1 MTDSRIPDVYQHPD
15 GRIAI
20 DRRPGNYGVLVTDA
34 SGWVTPEV
42 HLSVPAGFVRLVP
55 ETEAGAFVGDD
66 PALAAYRAEAREAW
80 DAARR
85 VIPKAPYKAASIAE
99 VIDTLGQQ
107 IAEKHWK
114 MSNSGLAYSELW
126 RAIETHPGVCGVRM
140 VWEDDP
146 LSPTGRRPRAEIESC
161 APDTADESPA
171 ECAEDVQEIAAILDA
186 EVGISGESVVERVR
200 EALRTDKY
208 SNLNQRA
215 LAWDAVAGHPLIG
228 PLSMLPEGNS
238 YAQQVRAKLDEIAAT
253 QMPVRGLDPSN
264 PDDIRAVE
272 AFLGWYLTH
281 GKLDVDFDTPAFEA
295 IQETRRHL
303 DRDADRVAGNAL
315 RARKIAAMAQAIHRA
330 DTSSEIR
337 DDYDRLADASLAAL
351 EAMED
356 ERTTEATQPGP
367 HLQHR
372 RR

>member
-85 VIPKAPYKAASIAE
+85 VIPKAAYKAASIAE

-161 APDTADESPA
+161 AVVHRGDRRSGCARRSARTSTA
-171 ECAEDVQEIAAILDA
+171 I
-186 EVGISGESVVERVR
+186 
-200 EALRTDKY
+200 
-208 SNLNQRA
+208 
-215 LAWDAVAGHPLIG
+215 
-228 PLSMLPEGNS
+228 
-238 YAQQVRAKLDEIAAT
+238 
-253 QMPVRGLDPSN
+253 
-264 PDDIRAVE
+264 
-272 AFLGWYLTH
+272 
-281 GKLDVDFDTPAFEA
+281 
-295 IQETRRHL
+295 
-303 DRDADRVAGNAL
+303 
-315 RARKIAAMAQAIHRA
+315 
-330 DTSSEIR
+330 
-337 DDYDRLADASLAAL
+337 
-351 EAMED
+351 
-356 ERTTEATQPGP
+356 
-367 HLQHR
+367 
-372 RR
+372 